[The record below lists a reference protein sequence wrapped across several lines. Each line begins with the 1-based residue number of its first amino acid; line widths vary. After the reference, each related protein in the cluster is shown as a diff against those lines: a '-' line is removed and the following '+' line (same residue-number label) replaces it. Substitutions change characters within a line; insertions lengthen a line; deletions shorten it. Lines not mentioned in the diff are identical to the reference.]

1 MGKKSFALGRSLSDI
16 LKDHSAPAAAEIQQS
31 NPQSVENQAVNN
43 PENAETVDNSEKIV
57 EIDIELI
64 DPNPFQPR
72 KNFSDDELVELAESI
87 EQHGL
92 IQAIVVRKVG
102 ERYQLI
108 SGERRTRASKLAGLA
123 TIKAQVYESVEDKAM
138 AEWALIENIQRVD
151 LNPVEIARSYQQL
164 INNHGYTH
172 EDLSKAVS
180 KSRSA
185 ITNSLRLL
193 RLPETVLLWI
203 EEGKISGGAARA
215 LCSDRIRNPE
225 EIAKRIID
233 EGLNVRQIE
242 AIARGDDIG
251 QTKDETGGTGEGETE
266 QSTAEEAAETTGENP
281 GAHAGEP
288 DAPANPPKPKPDLS
302 ADMKQFETRLET
314 FFGTKVQL
322 NPSASTETKGTI
334 VINYYSM
341 DDLTRIQ
348 ELMER

>member
-1 MGKKSFALGRSLSDI
+1 MGKKSLALGRSLSDI
-16 LKDHSAPAAAEIQQS
+16 LKDHFAPGASEIQQS
-31 NPQSVENQAVNN
+31 TQPGENNSQSVENSAQNN
-43 PENAETVDNSEKIV
+43 AANSAAVDNSEKIV
-57 EIDIELI
+57 ELNVELI

-72 KNFSDDELVELAESI
+72 KVFSDDELVELAESI

-102 ERYQLI
+102 DRYQLI
-108 SGERRTRASKLAGLA
+108 SGERRTRATKLAGLP
-123 TIKAQVYESVEDKAM
+123 TIKAQVYENVGDKAM

-151 LNPVEIARSYQQL
+151 LNPVEVARSYQQL
-164 INNHGYTH
+164 IDNHGYTH
-172 EDLSKAVS
+172 EDLSKIVS

-193 RLPETVLLWI
+193 KLPEVVLLWI

-215 LCSDRIRNPE
+215 LCSDKIENPE
-225 EIAKRIID
+225 EVAKRIIE

-242 AIARGDDIG
+242 AIARGEDLSKA
-251 QTKDETGGTGEGETE
+251 QEAPKTE
-266 QSTAEEAAETTGENP
+266 QPAEAEADEQPEVHADKPET
-281 GAHAGEP
+281 
-288 DAPANPPKPKPDLS
+288 PAKPKPELS
-302 ADMKQFETRLET
+302 ADMKQFESRLET

-348 ELMER
+348 ELMENR